1 MNKNNVYNYP
11 DIAAKFCKKHISY
24 ETFKQYFSKSNFS
37 FFLSQTGTGSFE
49 IRNWF
54 GRGRVNCL
62 LSLSFSGFY
71 LFCSR

>member
-37 FFLSQTGTGSFE
+37 FF
-49 IRNWF
+49 
-54 GRGRVNCL
+54 
-62 LSLSFSGFY
+62 
-71 LFCSR
+71 FCKQVQAALR